1 MPKRWLPRVVPV
13 MLLAW
18 LAGPVPSPGSAR
30 PPEPITYTVRFP
42 APDKHTAEVEARYP
56 AEGRATVELM
66 MPTWTPGFY
75 RVQNFAGQV
84 RGLSARTPGGQALQ
98 VEQPRKNRWTVQTG
112 GADKVVVSYTL
123 RCESRS
129 VTTNWVG
136 EDMAVLNG
144 AATFL
149 TLVESRKRPH
159 DVQLELAPS

>member
-66 MPTWTPGFY
+66 MPTWTPGF
-75 RVQNFAGQV
+75 
-84 RGLSARTPGGQALQ
+84 
-98 VEQPRKNRWTVQTG
+98 
-112 GADKVVVSYTL
+112 
-123 RCESRS
+123 
-129 VTTNWVG
+129 
-136 EDMAVLNG
+136 
-144 AATFL
+144 
-149 TLVESRKRPH
+149 
-159 DVQLELAPS
+159 